1 MCRHRFGVLNDLLL
15 ELQSEGINDV
25 SIMGIN
31 GYQYIDD
38 SYEGMIED
46 RVLPWTQ
53 DIPEV
58 DAWGLW
64 DVTLRDFFILNRDG
78 EFVAKI
84 NLTYN
89 NPDPNEN
96 CGNNYQLIKDLL
108 IQTR

>member
-1 MCRHRFGVLNDLLL
+1 MMGV
-15 ELQSEGINDV
+15 
-25 SIMGIN
+25 N

-64 DVTLRDFFILNRDG
+64 DVLIRDFFILDRNG
-78 EFVAKI
+78 ELVAKI

-89 NPDPNEN
+89 NPDSNEN

-108 IQTR
+108 IQSR

>member
-64 DVTLRDFFILNRDG
+64 DVTLRDFFILNREG

>member
-1 MCRHRFGVLNDLLL
+1 MCRHRFGVLNDLFL
-15 ELQSEGINDV
+15 ELQSEGIIDV

-64 DVTLRDFFILNRDG
+64 DVTLRDFFILNREG